1 MRCFVNI
8 SDFFSTDFG
17 KTILT
22 FLISMVPV
30 FECRAAI
37 PTGVALGLPSA
48 LVFFVSALGN
58 IFPVPFIILFI
69 RKIFDWLRLKSVR
82 LERFV
87 TKLENR
93 AAGKAEKIR
102 NYSAIG
108 LILFVGIPLPGTGAW
123 TGALIA
129 AMLGIKMRH
138 AVPAISLGVLLACI
152 LVMFLSLGAKAA
164 INLF

>member
-1 MRCFVNI
+1 MNLP
-8 SDFFSTDFG
+8 DFFSTDFG

-22 FLISMVPV
+22 FLISMVPI

-37 PTGVALGLPSA
+37 PTGVALGLPTA
-48 LVFFVSALGN
+48 RVFFVSAVGN
-58 IFPVPFIILFI
+58 FLPVPFIILFI
-69 RKIFDWLRLKSVR
+69 RKLFDWLRRKSIH

-129 AMLGIKMRH
+129 AMLGIRMRH
-138 AVPAISLGVLLACI
+138 AMPAIALGVLLACV
-152 LVMFLSLGAKAA
+152 LVTFLSLGAKAA
-164 INLF
+164 ITLF